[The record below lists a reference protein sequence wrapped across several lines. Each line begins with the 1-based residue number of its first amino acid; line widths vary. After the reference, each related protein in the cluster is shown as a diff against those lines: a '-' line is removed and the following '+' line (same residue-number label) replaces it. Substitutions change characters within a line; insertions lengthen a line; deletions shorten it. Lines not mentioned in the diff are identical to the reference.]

1 MSSGV
6 VVDSGRV
13 PVPERNAGGAI
24 TTAGG
29 CWLMAHGRR
38 GDAARS
44 GALGVVAAELT
55 TMIDAKK
62 KGVERGEQ
70 AVIETCAAV
79 EATQKEYAE
88 LDTCWTSKFFALPP
102 NLVCSRAATR

>member
-1 MSSGV
+1 M
-6 VVDSGRV
+6 
-13 PVPERNAGGAI
+13 
-24 TTAGG
+24 
-29 CWLMAHGRR
+29 MAHGRR
-38 GDAARS
+38 GDAARG